1 MNIRDMAIHCE
12 AQKVGISQSEK
23 GVVLRLL
30 IHPQDVPADLL
41 VSAIG
46 TRYVVALVETNDQ
59 SEPIK
64 PERKREG
71 DRLVASAGMLCGN
84 PAFQRWAYNNLDA
97 SGVSES
103 AAADALRAALHIESR
118 KELSSN
124 ESAQRAFRRLL
135 GEFQDGIGT
144 QRLR

>member
-1 MNIRDMAIHCE
+1 MDDIRDIALHFE

-23 GVVLRLL
+23 GVILRLL
-30 IHPQDVPADLL
+30 VHPQDVPADLL

-71 DRLVASAGMLCGN
+71 DRLVASAGMLCRD
-84 PAFQRWAYNNLDA
+84 PAFQRWAYHNLGA
-97 SGVSES
+97 SGISES
-103 AAADALRAALHIESR
+103 SASEALKSALCIESR
-118 KELSSN
+118 KEISSN
-124 ESAQRAFRRLL
+124 ESVQRAFRRLL
-135 GEFQDGIGT
+135 GEFKDGIGIK
-144 QRLR
+144 R